1 MVVKELFLEFY
12 NNYKNIDIDK
22 TKELINLSR
31 PLEFTF
37 HRAFD
42 EVLNP
47 IKSLKQLI
55 KLKADRLLTSGQKN
69 TAVEGVDLIKE
80 LINIGNNQIKIMP
93 GSGINQTN
101 ILEFTK
107 LDIDEIHGSFSNNLK
122 NPKKVTNVDM
132 ILKCIRILK

>member
-1 MVVKELFLEFY
+1 
-12 NNYKNIDIDK
+12 
-22 TKELINLSR
+22 
-31 PLEFTF
+31 
-37 HRAFD
+37 
-42 EVLNP
+42 
-47 IKSLKQLI
+47 
-55 KLKADRLLTSGQKN
+55 
-69 TAVEGVDLIKE
+69 
-80 LINIGNNQIKIMP
+80 MP